1 VLPLAAALAVLLA
14 VVAGVAAPAWFARGD
29 GFAEPLLDADMLGV
43 LTLLIIP
50 LQVLLVAFAMRG
62 FNQAWNVEVEL
73 PADEASLQGLGAGA
87 PSTAR
92 P

>member
-1 VLPLAAALAVLLA
+1 
-14 VVAGVAAPAWFARGD
+14 
-29 GFAEPLLDADMLGV
+29 MLGV

-50 LQVLLVAFAMRG
+50 LQILLVAFAMRG
-62 FNQAWNVEVEL
+62 FSQAWNVEVEL
-73 PADEASLQGLGAGA
+73 PPDEASLHGGGLGGGT